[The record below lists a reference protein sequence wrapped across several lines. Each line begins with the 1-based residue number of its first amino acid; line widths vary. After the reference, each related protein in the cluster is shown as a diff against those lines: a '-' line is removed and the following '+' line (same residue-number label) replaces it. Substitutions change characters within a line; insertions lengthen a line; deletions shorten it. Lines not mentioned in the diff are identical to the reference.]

1 MATKPNLTFTSSDL
15 YGWAYHPLTVSHVV
29 GEVSVG
35 TSATKI
41 PTTALAGRR
50 SLTILNIGS
59 APIYLGASAVTVAA
73 GFRLDAGAFWTFNV
87 GDDVDIYGIASGSAV
102 LTRIMELK

>member
-1 MATKPNLTFTSSDL
+1 MATKPNLTFASSDL
-15 YGWAYHPLTVSHVV
+15 YGWAYHPLTVSPVV

-73 GFRLDAGAFWTFNV
+73 GAFWTFNV